1 MIKRLYPGG
10 KRKAFNITYDDGVW
24 QDVRFVELLNKYGI
38 KGTFNLN
45 SRLMEEEFEWTHECG
60 LPVKRLPVSRAVK
73 LYEGHEV
80 ASHTLNHPY
89 MQNLSEDE
97 IMYQLGHDKYVLEQ
111 IFGWEICGFA
121 VPFDYYSGLIADCAR
136 RLGFEYARMS
146 EESRSYVASENYY
159 WWQCGIFHLSPG
171 FLDFVEGFFDTDEE
185 LALCQ
190 IVGHSYDLDAENM
203 WGSIETV
210 LEKMAQ
216 DKDLASMTNLE
227 LVRYLKAMR
236 SAQISDDYICN
247 SSGVDLWF
255 EHDGEVFCVNAGTSM
270 VF

>member
-73 LYEGHEV
+73 LYAGHEV
-80 ASHTLNHPY
+80 ASHTLIHPY

-111 IFGWEICGFA
+111 IFGREICGFA
-121 VPFDYYSGLIADCAR
+121 VPFDYYSGIIADCAK

-146 EESRSYVASENYY
+146 EESRSYVPSENYY
-159 WWQCGIFHLSPG
+159 WWQCGIFHLNPE
-171 FLDFVEGFFDTDEE
+171 FL
-185 LALCQ
+185 L
-190 IVGHSYDLDAENM
+190 
-203 WGSIETV
+203 
-210 LEKMAQ
+210 
-216 DKDLASMTNLE
+216 
-227 LVRYLKAMR
+227 YL
-236 SAQISDDYICN
+236 S
-247 SSGVDLWF
+247 
-255 EHDGEVFCVNAGTSM
+255 FCVKERKIARPPMKAAVRRGIWGYSPSTLTFQVTFSCSERGM
-270 VF
+270 